1 MARIAEKKQNAL
13 FLLWSLEI
21 TAKGKVFNIKKWY
34 YHNKNNDNNNNGNKR
49 NINNNIAM

>member
-34 YHNKNNDNNNNGNKR
+34 
-49 NINNNIAM
+49 

>member
-1 MARIAEKKQNAL
+1 MVRIAEKKQNAL

-34 YHNKNNDNNNNGNKR
+34 
-49 NINNNIAM
+49 

>member
-13 FLLWSLEI
+13 FLLWPLEI
-21 TAKGKVFNIKKWY
+21 TAKVFNIKKWY